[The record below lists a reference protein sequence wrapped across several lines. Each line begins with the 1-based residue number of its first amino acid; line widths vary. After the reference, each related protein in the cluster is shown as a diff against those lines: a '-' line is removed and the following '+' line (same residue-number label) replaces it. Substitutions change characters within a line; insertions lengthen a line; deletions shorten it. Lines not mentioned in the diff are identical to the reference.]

1 MNRWIVRHPLAA
13 TFAPLAVF
21 VASAGL
27 LLAWQSAR
35 RHAEVFAGQD
45 RLVAEGPDDF
55 GAVGPFAFTE
65 RSGHTVSQET
75 LRGKVWIV
83 GCFFTCCT
91 ESCPKLSGSL
101 ARLQAELAGEPDVRL
116 VSVTVDPTTDTPE
129 TLGRYATAYN
139 ADADRWLFL
148 TGTEDTVRQFV
159 RERLKLA
166 AEKNTAKDATPG
178 NRVLHDP
185 RLTLIDKRGHINGY
199 FDGTDP
205 EAVGRLK
212 AAAER
217 LAREAP

>member
-1 MNRWIVRHPLAA
+1 MIRWIVRHPLAA

-21 VASAGL
+21 VASAGVL
-27 LLAWQSAR
+27 LSVHAAR
-35 RHAEVFAGQD
+35 RQAELNVAAD
-45 RLVAEGPDDF
+45 RSVAEGPDDF
-55 GAVGPFAFTE
+55 GEVGPFRFTE
-65 RSGHTVSQET
+65 RSGRTVTDES

-91 ESCPKLSGSL
+91 ESCPKLSASL
-101 ARLQAELAGEPDVRL
+101 ARLQGELADEPDVHL
-116 VSVTVDPTTDTPE
+116 VSLTVDPATDTPE

-148 TGTEDTVRQFV
+148 TGTEDGVRRFV

-166 AEKNTAKDATPG
+166 AETNPEKDATPG

-185 RLTLIDKRGHINGY
+185 RLTLVDKRGHINGY

-205 EAVGRLK
+205 VAVGRLK
-212 AAAER
+212 VAAER
-217 LAREAP
+217 LAREGR